1 MWGGVVR
8 EGELL
13 VELPN
18 GGGELGEANYK
29 TRRSIGGSLRCG
41 DQGRAW

>member
-13 VELPN
+13 VEWTD
-18 GGGELGEANYK
+18 GGGELEETNYK

-41 DQGRAW
+41 DQGRA